1 MAVPIQ
7 LTTNVQNET
16 FGGVTYHIEG
26 ELVPALHLELSN
38 TGVYF
43 EHHILLWKDPAVM
56 IALHPMK
63 GAFKRMLA
71 GMPFLLTGASGPGRI
86 AFSRDGAGHVFG
98 LHLSPG
104 TSVDVREHQWLAA
117 TDNVDYKFTRVKGAA
132 NMLLGGTGFFIDTFS
147 APPTPTAARRARSAR
162 MRIAP
167 SRRARTPEPERCC
180 RGETLFRPAPLHKST
195 AVRLPVRQSRPP
207 SHDGDLSGSR
217 TREENQCPRS
227 PSFTGEAL
235 AHREAGW
242 AGNCTGPAK
251 KRTVGRASSFLKFL
265 SNDAALRQTRFAR
278 GEIQP
283 LRQIL
288 RQPYGDCITHLL
300 EV

>member
-26 ELVPALHLELSN
+26 ELVPALHIELSN

-43 EHHILLWKDPAVM
+43 EHHILLWKDPAVQ

-104 TSVDVREHQWLAA
+104 MSVDVREHQWLAA
-117 TDNVDYKFTRVKGAA
+117 TDNVEYAFTRVRGAA

-147 APPTPTAARRARSAR
+147 SPARDGILWLHGYGNVFEVTLAAGEQIDIEPGGWIHKDPSVQMDTIVQRLTTSLLGGAGQLTWNRFTGPGRVGLQSMYLHYPTA
-162 MRIAP
+162 
-167 SRRARTPEPERCC
+167 E
-180 RGETLFRPAPLHKST
+180 
-195 AVRLPVRQSRPP
+195 
-207 SHDGDLSGSR
+207 
-217 TREENQCPRS
+217 
-227 PSFTGEAL
+227 
-235 AHREAGW
+235 
-242 AGNCTGPAK
+242 
-251 KRTVGRASSFLKFL
+251 
-265 SNDAALRQTRFAR
+265 
-278 GEIQP
+278 
-283 LRQIL
+283 
-288 RQPYGDCITHLL
+288 
-300 EV
+300 